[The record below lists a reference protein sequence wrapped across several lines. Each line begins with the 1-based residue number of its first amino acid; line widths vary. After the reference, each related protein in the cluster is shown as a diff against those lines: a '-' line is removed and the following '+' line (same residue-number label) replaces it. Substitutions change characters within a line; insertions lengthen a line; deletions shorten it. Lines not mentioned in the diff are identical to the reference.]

1 VSADAATIAITISDR
16 IRLFYVQYAHMI
28 VGVPRE
34 TFPGER
40 RVALIPAAIPPLTK
54 AGAEVLVESGAG
66 AAAGFPDAD
75 YAARGGKTVSRADVF
90 ARADVVLMVRAPGAN
105 ATHGADDTA
114 RLRQGQV
121 VIGFAEPLTAH
132 EAAEA
137 VAARGASLFSMELI
151 PRITR
156 AQSMDALSSMASIA
170 GYKAVLLAACEL
182 PRMFPMMNTAAGTIA
197 PARVFVIGAGV
208 AGLQAIASARRL
220 GARIEAYD
228 VRPAVREQ
236 VESLGARFVELP
248 LETAASEDR
257 GGYAKAQDET
267 FYRRQRELMAKTVA
281 GSDVVITTAAVPGK
295 KSPVLVTADAVA
307 GMAPGSVIVDLAAE
321 RGGNCELTRADETVH
336 VHGVTI
342 LGPTNL
348 PATVPYHASQMYA
361 KNITTFLNHLVK
373 DRVVRIDQTDEITRE
388 TLVTHEGAIVNPRIR
403 EMVRS

>member
-1 VSADAATIAITISDR
+1 
-16 IRLFYVQYAHMI
+16 MI

-40 RVALIPAAIPPLTK
+40 RVALIPSAISPLTK

-66 AAAGFPDAD
+66 ASAGFPDAD
-75 YAARGGKTVSRADVF
+75 YTARGAGIAPRAEVF

-105 ATHGADDTA
+105 AAHGADDTA
-114 RLRQGQV
+114 RFRRGQV

-132 EAAEA
+132 QATEA

-170 GYKAVLLAACEL
+170 GYKAVLLAASEL

-248 LETAASEDR
+248 LETAASEGA
-257 GGYAKAQDET
+257 GGYARAQDET
-267 FYRRQRELMAKTVA
+267 FYRRQRELMAKTVG

-348 PATVPYHASQMYA
+348 PSTVPYHASQMYA

-373 DRVVRIDQTDEITRE
+373 DRAVRIDLTDEITRE
-388 TLVTHEGAIVNPRIR
+388 TLVTHEGAIVNPRIL
-403 EMVRS
+403 ELGSLKV